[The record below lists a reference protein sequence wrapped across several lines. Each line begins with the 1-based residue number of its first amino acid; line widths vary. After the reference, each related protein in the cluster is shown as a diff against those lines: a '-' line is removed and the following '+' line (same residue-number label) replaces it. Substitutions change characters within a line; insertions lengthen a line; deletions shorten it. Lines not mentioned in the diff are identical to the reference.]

1 VVPLALFSEFY
12 ERHYS
17 LILSTAERRLDSLH
31 DAEEITTEAFRIA
44 WQHYLKGNDLSLP
57 WLYRVVRNLIGNE
70 YRSRSRKAALHEKL
84 VADFNPTTQ
93 VYDSLAEVR
102 DAIEDLSPSHR
113 EVLMMTYW
121 EELTAPEVSGIL
133 AIPATSV
140 RARLVRAR
148 RALKAA
154 LESAGGSYSEVGVR
168 PVADEEEVKVHE

>member
-1 VVPLALFSEFY
+1 MVPLALFSEFY

-31 DAEEITTEAFRIA
+31 DAEEIATEAFRIA
-44 WQHYLKGNDLSLP
+44 WQHHIEGNEPTLS

-70 YRSRSRKAALHEKL
+70 YRSRSRRAALHEKL
-84 VADFNPTTQ
+84 ITDFNPKSQ
-93 VYDSLAEVR
+93 PDDSLAEVR
-102 DAIEDLSPSHR
+102 DVIENLSPSHR

-121 EELTAPEVSGIL
+121 DELTAPEISAIL
-133 AIPATSV
+133 GLPATAV

-154 LESAGGSYSEVGVR
+154 LESSGRSRTEVGVR
-168 PVADEEEVKVHE
+168 PVPEEEVVNVHE